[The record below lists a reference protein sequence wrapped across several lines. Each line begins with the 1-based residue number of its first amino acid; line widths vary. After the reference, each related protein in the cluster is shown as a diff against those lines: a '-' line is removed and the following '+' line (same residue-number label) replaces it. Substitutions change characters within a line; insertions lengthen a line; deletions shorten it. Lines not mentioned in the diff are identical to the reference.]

1 MEQQS
6 DHDLLIKLHEQVEG
20 IRSDI
25 KELKDDT
32 KERIKTGEVRTS
44 ELEVRVTWLERIAY
58 GGMAILGAV
67 EFYFKVLK

>member
-6 DHDLLIKLHEQVEG
+6 DHDLLVTLHEQVKG

-25 KELKDDT
+25 LDLKDDT
-32 KERIKTGEVRTS
+32 KERLKDVETR
-44 ELEVRVTWLERIAY
+44 LTWLERIAY
-58 GGMAILGAV
+58 GGLAILGAI